1 MTTVFEAFKKH
12 DASDKDVTIIRGN
25 VAIIK
30 EKFKALSSNAKEGM
44 KTWASAS
51 KLWNPEDALQGI
63 NVPVKELEVYTE
75 RIVAATEAREEFFD
89 FFSSMSSATTTE
101 VNNRKKITTTKK
113 IPTNRIRTSDLR
125 ISDEHYSPPLYQ
137 LSYGW
142 IQLWDAVEAT

>member
-89 FFSSMSSATTTE
+89 FFSSMSSATTSLLTLLISLISFHFDKFKLKSTIA
-101 VNNRKKITTTKK
+101 KKSPQQKRFQ
-113 IPTNRIRTSDLR
+113 PTGFEPVT
-125 ISDEHYSPPLYQ
+125 
-137 LSYGW
+137 
-142 IQLWDAVEAT
+142 